1 MWSTIN
7 GKGAASLFSKFFN
20 LDSEK
25 QDRIINAAIKEFAQK
40 GYDSASTNEIVKEAG
55 ISKGLLFHYF
65 KNKKQLFF
73 FLFDYCYNLVAD
85 EFYKKVDLRERDFF
99 KRIRQ
104 AVLIKMDLQIKYPDI
119 LTFIQEAFMQDS
131 AEIKDEFDKKKQE
144 LNAVNIGIIYDG
156 IDLTKFR
163 DDVDVQK
170 ILKVISWTF
179 EKMSDEELNK
189 AKMVPGHKID
199 YDKVF
204 MEAEEYFEIFIKCFY
219 K

>member
-1 MWSTIN
+1 M
-7 GKGAASLFSKFFN
+7 FSKFLS

-40 GYDSASTNEIVKEAG
+40 GYDLASTNEIVKEAG

-65 KNKKQLFF
+65 QSKKQLFF
-73 FLFDYCYNLVAD
+73 FLFDYCYKLVAD
-85 EFYKKVDLRERDFF
+85 EFYKRVDLTERDFF

-104 AVLIKMDLQIKYPDI
+104 AVHIKMDLQSKYPEI

-131 AEIKDEFDKKKQE
+131 PEIKVEFDKKKQE
-144 LNAVNIGIIYDG
+144 LNAVNTGIIYDG
-156 IDLTKFR
+156 IDLSKFR
-163 DDVDVQK
+163 DDVDPQK
-170 ILKVISWTF
+170 ILKIISWTF
-179 EKMSDEELNK
+179 EKMSDEELLK
-189 AKMVPGHKID
+189 AKMIPGHKID

-204 MEAEEYFEIFIKCFY
+204 LEAEEYFEVFIKCFY

>member
-1 MWSTIN
+1 M
-7 GKGAASLFSKFFN
+7 FSKFLN

-73 FLFDYCYNLVAD
+73 FLFDYCYNVVAD
-85 EFYKKVDLRERDFF
+85 EFYKKVDLTEKDFF
-99 KRIRQ
+99 NRIRQ
-104 AVLIKMDLQIKYPDI
+104 AVQIKTELQTQYPEI
-119 LTFIQEAFMQDS
+119 LTFIQEAMMQDS
-131 AEIKDEFDKKKQE
+131 PEIKADFDKKKQE
-144 LNAVNIGIIYDG
+144 LTAVNINIIYEG
-156 IDLTKFR
+156 IDLSKFR

-170 ILKVISWTF
+170 ILKIIAWTF
-179 EKMSDEELNK
+179 EKMSDEELLK
-189 AKMVPGHKID
+189 AKMLPDHKID
-199 YDKVF
+199 YDKIYI
-204 MEAEEYFEIFIKCFY
+204 EAEEYFEIFIKGFY

>member
-1 MWSTIN
+1 MMI
-7 GKGAASLFSKFFN
+7 GKEAAGLFSKFFN
-20 LDSEK
+20 LDPEK

-40 GYDSASTNEIVKEAG
+40 GYDNASTNEMVKEAG

-73 FLFDYCYNLVAD
+73 FLFDYCYNLVAE
-85 EFYKKVDLRERDFF
+85 EFYKKVDLDETDFF

-104 AVLIKMDLQIKYPDI
+104 AVQIKMDLQTKYPEI

-131 AEIKDEFDKKKQE
+131 PEIKVEFDQKKQE

-189 AKMVPGHKID
+189 AKMIPGHKID
-199 YDKVF
+199 YEKVF
-204 MEAEEYFEIFIKCFY
+204 MEAEEYFEFFIKCFY

>member
-1 MWSTIN
+1 M
-7 GKGAASLFSKFFN
+7 FSKFLS
-20 LDSEK
+20 LDLEK

-65 KNKKQLFF
+65 QSKKQLFF
-73 FLFDYCYNLVAD
+73 FLFDYCYKLVAD
-85 EFYKKVDLRERDFF
+85 EFYKKVDLTERDFF

-104 AVLIKMDLQIKYPDI
+104 AVHIKMDLQSKYPEI

-131 AEIKDEFDKKKQE
+131 PEIKVEFDKKKQE
-144 LNAVNIGIIYDG
+144 LNAINIGIIYDG
-156 IDLTKFR
+156 IDLSKFR
-163 DDVDVQK
+163 EDVDPQK
-170 ILKVISWTF
+170 ILKIISWTF
-179 EKMSDEELNK
+179 EKMSDEELLK
-189 AKMVPGHKID
+189 AKMIPGHKID

-204 MEAEEYFEIFIKCFY
+204 LEAEEYFEVFIKCFY